1 MPTIYDDGES
11 AGKCRP
17 TSAPEKLCGFFVTC
31 EPGGLATRPS
41 YSIHYGPFAT
51 LEKAVAFKQ
60 RVGSG
65 QIAQWDLHLVS
76 RHELTHEEYEREFA
90 HLPHLITLTDQN

>member
-1 MPTIYDDGES
+1 MPSETKLES
-11 AGKCRP
+11 TP
-17 TSAPEKLCGFFVTC
+17 APEKLCGFFVTC

-60 RVGSG
+60 RVGEG
-65 QIAQWDLHLVS
+65 QVAQWDLHLVS
-76 RHELTHEEYEREFA
+76 RHELTHEEYEREWA
-90 HLPHLITLTDQN
+90 HQPHLVTPTEQN